1 MSERTP
7 VGVLVSGAGTNLD
20 ALLQACRDPDFPARV
35 ALVVSNRRSAHA
47 LDVALGWGVPA
58 VALPQADF
66 GGDAAARDREIHE
79 RFQAAGVRLVVCA
92 GYDRILSDEFLD
104 AYPDAILNVHPSL
117 LPAFA
122 GGMDAVERALARGVR
137 VTGCTVQ
144 LLERG
149 EADGGPI
156 VLQTAVPVEMD
167 DDAATLRRRI
177 HETRVGAAPARG
189 GALVHRPAPARR
201 QPRPG
206 APRARAGIGLSM
218 RALLS
223 VSDKTGLVEFA
234 RGLVEHGYDLIAT
247 SSTSRALAEAGVEV
261 QSVADVTGFPEMLD
275 GRVRTLHPAIH
286 AGILARRDDPEHM
299 RQLAES
305 RFEPI
310 DMVVSSL
317 YPFCRHAG
325 TAVRTTTR
333 LSRTSTSAA
342 QP

>member
-7 VGVLVSGAGTNLD
+7 IGVLVSGAGTNLG
-20 ALLQACRDPDFPARV
+20 ALLQAARGEDFPARI
-35 ALVVSNRRSAHA
+35 ALVVANRRNAHA

-66 GGDAAARDREIHE
+66 GGDATARDREIHA

-156 VLQTAVPVEMD
+156 VLQAAVPVEMD
-167 DDAATLRRRI
+167 DDASTLRSRI
-177 HETRVGAAPARG
+177 HEREWELLPQAVALWCTDRLQRDGNRIRV
-189 GALVHRPAPARR
+189 LPAPA
-201 QPRPG
+201 P
-206 APRARAGIGLSM
+206 A
-218 RALLS
+218 S
-223 VSDKTGLVEFA
+223 V
-234 RGLVEHGYDLIAT
+234 
-247 SSTSRALAEAGVEV
+247 
-261 QSVADVTGFPEMLD
+261 
-275 GRVRTLHPAIH
+275 
-286 AGILARRDDPEHM
+286 
-299 RQLAES
+299 
-305 RFEPI
+305 
-310 DMVVSSL
+310 
-317 YPFCRHAG
+317 
-325 TAVRTTTR
+325 
-333 LSRTSTSAA
+333 
-342 QP
+342 

>member
-7 VGVLVSGAGTNLD
+7 VGVLVSGKGTNLD

-58 VALPQADF
+58 ISLPQSDF
-66 GGDAAARDREIHE
+66 AGDATARDGEIHR

-149 EADGGPI
+149 EPDGGPI
-156 VLQTAVPVEMD
+156 VLQAAVPVEMD
-167 DDAATLRRRI
+167 DDAVTLRRRI
-177 HETRVGAAPARG
+177 HESEWELLPRAVALWCTGRLRRDGNRVRV
-189 GALVHRPAPARR
+189 LPAPA
-201 QPRPG
+201 
-206 APRARAGIGLSM
+206 
-218 RALLS
+218 
-223 VSDKTGLVEFA
+223 
-234 RGLVEHGYDLIAT
+234 
-247 SSTSRALAEAGVEV
+247 
-261 QSVADVTGFPEMLD
+261 
-275 GRVRTLHPAIH
+275 PA
-286 AGILARRDDPEHM
+286 
-299 RQLAES
+299 
-305 RFEPI
+305 
-310 DMVVSSL
+310 VV
-317 YPFCRHAG
+317 
-325 TAVRTTTR
+325 
-333 LSRTSTSAA
+333 
-342 QP
+342 